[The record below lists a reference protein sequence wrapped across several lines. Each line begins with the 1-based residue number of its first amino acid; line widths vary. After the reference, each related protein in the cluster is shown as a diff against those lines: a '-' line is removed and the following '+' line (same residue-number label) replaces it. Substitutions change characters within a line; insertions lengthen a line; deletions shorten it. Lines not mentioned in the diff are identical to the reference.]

1 MRRIS
6 LLLSTALVSVGA
18 FSALSH
24 SARAEIVL
32 VGNDPSGWVFS
43 TDGFLNAFVTQ
54 SGSEALPAKTGG
66 TYVTPAFSI
75 GSNVGSSTHVTSGF
89 VPETFGFNVKSPDID
104 GNKLTAR
111 LSLQTSITNPA
122 SHAWDSDGAATGA
135 TPGLIRE
142 AFMTYGGNWGE
153 VLAGKSLGI
162 FGGQAILNDM
172 YIFGVGSGLNSNG
185 QPYGAFNTT
194 TGGIGYGY
202 TYAGWNGNI
211 RYTTPAFLGGTTKA
225 TIGVFEPNSVLS
237 AVIGAAGTT
246 STAANTITASKTRSP
261 RFEGGF
267 SWAGKIGEATLAS
280 YLNATYQSATLAGQ
294 APTLLAGT
302 TYTGNGTTVNI
313 YGGELGGKLSYGP
326 MDFVAHG
333 YGGPG
338 LGLSGAQLSFDSLD
352 LTGKTNTG
360 YGYYVQTAYNF
371 SEGTSLSAR
380 YGSSFIQQTSYQKKQ
395 QANMTYNM
403 TEKDM
408 FGAMISHSFNK
419 WVRVVG
425 EYDYVTN
432 NWADGA
438 NQHENIGAAGIVI
451 TY

>member
-1 MRRIS
+1 MRRSS
-6 LLLSTALVSVGA
+6 LLLTTALCSVGA
-18 FSALSH
+18 FFALSS

-32 VGNDPSGWVFS
+32 MGNDPAGWVFS

-54 SGSEALPAKTGG
+54 SGSEALPSKAGG

-142 AFMTYGGNWGE
+142 AYLTYGGGWGD
-153 VLAGKSLGI
+153 LQAGKSLGI

-211 RYTTPAFLGGTTKA
+211 RYTSPTFLGGAKA
-225 TIGVFEPNSVLS
+225 TIGVFEPNSISS

-246 STAANTITASKTRSP
+246 STTANTITASKTRSP
-261 RFEGGF
+261 RFEGGL
-267 SWAGKIGEATLAS
+267 SWAGKVGEATVSS
-280 YLNATYQSATLAGQ
+280 YLNATWQTASFGGQ
-294 APTLLAGT
+294 NPTLLSGST
-302 TYTGNGTTVNI
+302 FIGNGSSVTI
-313 YGGELGGKLSYGP
+313 YGGELGGKVSYGP
-326 MDFVAHG
+326 VDFVAHA

-352 LTGKTNTG
+352 LSGHANTG
-360 YGYYVQTAYNF
+360 YGYYVQAAYNF
-371 SEGTSLSAR
+371 GQGTSVSAR
-380 YGSSFIQQTSYQKKQ
+380 YGSSFIDQTSYQKQQ
-395 QANMTYNM
+395 QANLTYNM

-408 FGAMISHSFNK
+408 FGAMVTHVFNK

-425 EYDYVTN
+425 EYDYITN
-432 NWADGA
+432 NWADNA
-438 NQHENIGAAGIVI
+438 SQSEHVGAAGIVV

>member
-6 LLLSTALVSVGA
+6 LFLSTALVSVGA

-32 VGNDPSGWVFS
+32 MGNDPAGWVFS
-43 TDGFLNAFVTQ
+43 VDGFLNAFVTQ
-54 SGSEALPAKTGG
+54 SGAEKLPVKAGG

-75 GSNVGSSTHVTSGF
+75 GSNVGSSSHVTSGF
-89 VPETFGFNVKSPDID
+89 VPESFGFNVKSPDID
-104 GNKLTAR
+104 GNKLSAR
-111 LSLQTSITNPA
+111 LSLQTSINNPG

-142 AFMTYGGNWGE
+142 AYLTWGGKWGE
-153 VLAGKSLGI
+153 VQAGKSLGI

-185 QPYGAFNTT
+185 QPYNAFNTT

-211 RYTTPAFLGGTTKA
+211 RYTTPTFLGGAKA
-225 TIGVFEPNSVLS
+225 TIGVFEPNSISS
-237 AVIGAAGTT
+237 AVVAASGTAS
-246 STAANTITASKTRSP
+246 STANTVTASKTRSP
-261 RFEGGF
+261 RFEGGVN
-267 SWAGKIGEATLAS
+267 WAGKIGEATLAT
-280 YLNATYQSATLAGQ
+280 YLNGTWQTASFAGQ

-302 TYTGNGTTVNI
+302 SFTANGSSVNI
-313 YGGELGGKLSYGP
+313 YGGELGGKLTYGP
-326 MDFVAHG
+326 VDFVAHV

-338 LGLSGAQLSFDSLD
+338 MGLSGAQLSFDSLD
-352 LTGKTNTG
+352 LTGKANTG
-360 YGYYVQTAYNF
+360 YGYYVQAAYNF
-371 SEGTSLSAR
+371 GQGTSLSGR
-380 YGSSFIQQTSYQKKQ
+380 YGSSYIDQTSYQKKQ
-395 QANMTYNM
+395 ATNLTYNM

-408 FGAMISHSFNK
+408 AGVMLTHVVNK
-419 WVRVVG
+419 WVRLVG

-432 NWADGA
+432 SWADDA
-438 NQHENIGAAGIVI
+438 SQHEHIGAAGIVV

>member
-1 MRRIS
+1 MRRIA
-6 LLLSTALVSVGA
+6 LYVSTALCSVGA
-18 FSALSH
+18 FSTFSQ

-32 VGNDPSGWVFS
+32 MGNDPAGWVFS
-43 TDGFLNAFVTQ
+43 VDGFLNTFATQ
-54 SGSEALPAKTGG
+54 SGAERLPTKAGG

-75 GSNVGSSTHVTSGF
+75 GSNVGSSSHITSGF
-89 VPETFGFNVKSPDID
+89 VPESFGFNVKSPDLD

-111 LSLQTSITNPA
+111 LSLQTGINNPG

-142 AFMTYGGNWGE
+142 AFLTYGGGWGE
-153 VLAGKSLGI
+153 IQAGKSLGI

-172 YIFGVGSGLNSNG
+172 YIFGVGSGLNSGG
-185 QPYGAFNTT
+185 QPYNAFNTT

-211 RYTTPAFLGGTTKA
+211 RYTTPTFLGGAKA
-225 TIGVFEPNSVLS
+225 TIGVFEPNSISS
-237 AVIGAAGTT
+237 AVIGTSGTA

-261 RFEGGF
+261 RFEGGL
-267 SWAGKIGEATLAS
+267 SWAGKVGDATVNS
-280 YLNATYQSATLAGQ
+280 YMNGTWQTATFAGQ
-294 APTLLAGT
+294 NPTLLTGST
-302 TYTGNGTTVNI
+302 FNGNGSSVTI
-313 YGGELGGKLSYGP
+313 YGGELGAKLTYGA
-326 MDFVAHG
+326 MDFVAHV

-338 LGLSGAQLSFDSLD
+338 MGLSGAQLSFDSLD
-352 LTGKTNTG
+352 LSGHANTG
-360 YGYYVQTAYNF
+360 YGYYVQAAYNF
-371 SEGTSLSAR
+371 GQGTSLSAR
-380 YGSSFIQQTSYQKKQ
+380 YGSSYIEQTSYQKKQ
-395 QANMTYNM
+395 QDNLTYNM

-408 FGAMISHSFNK
+408 FGAMLTHVVNK

-432 NWADGA
+432 NWADNA
-438 NQHENIGAAGIVI
+438 SQNEHIGAAGIVV